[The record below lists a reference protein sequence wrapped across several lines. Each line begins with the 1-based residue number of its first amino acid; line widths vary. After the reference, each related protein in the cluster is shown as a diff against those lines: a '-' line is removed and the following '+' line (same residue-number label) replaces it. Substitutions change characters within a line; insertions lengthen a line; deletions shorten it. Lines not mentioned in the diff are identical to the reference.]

1 MALLS
6 NPFALVATASL
17 TFQII
22 VLFLLLYG
30 YLLKRQMRFRQ
41 HGIAMFSAVI
51 LHLATVLAIMV
62 PSFVL
67 AIIPEFIT
75 PNVYG
80 ITSVLTLIMAVAG
93 ALAVSLGVWLVASWR
108 FRDVRGCFKKKRIML
123 TTMAAWL
130 VSLFFG
136 TALYVILYWAVLKS

>member
-123 TTMAAWL
+123 TTMAMWL
-130 VSLFFG
+130 VSLSFG
-136 TALYVILYWAVLKS
+136 IVLYIVFYWATILG